1 MGLMHVE
8 KPSAGSVRA
17 LALTTCLLV
26 FPQGGMQ
33 SGSVHAHQGAGV
45 IVEDG
50 RPVAKAMAMLSR
62 QLGWNITYEEPV
74 YVHADDL
81 FVLRNGDRR
90 ATYPRGGRVRLP
102 DEAVMATAQENPV
115 AFLESVIA
123 TEEMSRGRVK
133 RFKVLRSESMFHVV
147 PDQVLDA
154 AGRWQRAVP
163 IFDTTITIS
172 HRAVTLD
179 EFLEILCENLSAVG
193 PTKVINATRPRRPL
207 AETMLPAQERTA
219 RVRTLLVEALSK
231 TQVPF
236 KWLLMYD
243 PPSATYYLSIA
254 PPGAF

>member
-1 MGLMHVE
+1 MHFE
-8 KPSAGSVRA
+8 KPSAGSVQA

-26 FPQGGMQ
+26 FPQRGTQ
-33 SGSVHAHQGAGV
+33 SGSVDAHQAAGAV
-45 IVEDG
+45 VESG
-50 RPVAKAMAMLSR
+50 RPVAKAMALLSR
-62 QLGWNITYEEPV
+62 QLGWNITYEDPV
-74 YVHADDL
+74 FVNADDL

-90 ATYPRGGRVRLP
+90 ATYPRRGRVRLP
-102 DEAVMATAQENPV
+102 DEAVMATAQEDPV

-154 AGRWQRAVP
+154 AGRWQTAVP

-172 HRAVTLD
+172 HRAVSLN

-193 PTKVINATRPRRPL
+193 PTKVITATIPRGP
-207 AETMLPAQERTA
+207 AAQTMLPAQERPA
-219 RVRTLLVEALSK
+219 RVRTLLVEALSR
-231 TQVPF
+231 TEWPL

-243 PPSATYYLSIA
+243 TSSATYYLSVV
-254 PPGAF
+254 PPGSF